1 MAKMC
6 HMHVSEHEHK
16 QKCLAQ
22 PILPQ
27 PDGRESHPGVA
38 ARRNISISCSY
49 LQLMQL
55 QSIRSL
61 QITCSCSCSQ
71 LQPMPLW
78 ICSLQCWK
86 FCAWRQISSRSVLQ
100 QATASYSKLQRAA
113 CCSLLHSKVSLSRGL
128 VMVESFDPG
137 LPG

>member
-1 MAKMC
+1 MMAKIC

-71 LQPMPLW
+71 LQPLAANASMDLLSP
-78 ICSLQCWK
+78 
-86 FCAWRQISSRSVLQ
+86 VLEVLCLATNLEPQ
-100 QATASYSKLQRAA
+100 RATASSV
-113 CCSLLHSKVSLSRGL
+113 LLHSKVSLSRGL